1 MSQSV
6 SHLLLFTVHILQY
19 VGESEKAV
27 RQVFQRARNS
37 SPCVVFFDE
46 LDSLCPRRSLS
57 GSDVCAYDNI
67 HKE

>member
-1 MSQSV
+1 MKLYVNIVYISYAV
-6 SHLLLFTVHILQY
+6 VLQY

-46 LDSLCPRRSLS
+46 LDSLCPKRSLS
-57 GSDVCAYDNI
+57 GSDVS
-67 HKE
+67 E